1 MSFSNENVSF
11 FAPFVALSANC
22 IISNA
27 YASMFS
33 MALSFCHSFNPKT
46 KWPFNCYALSFRFLL
61 LVPKSQ
67 VQLTSNACSI
77 LIQYLLHYCQVCD
90 ERGTLTK
97 VPCFSFLFF
106 SFLFF
111 LFVQRL
117 IYFHVYS
124 LHTASFDY
132 FVARIVQW
140 NASFNQI

>member
-27 YASMFS
+27 YASMSS

-106 SFLFF
+106 SFLSFCPKANLLSCLFF
-111 LFVQRL
+111 AHSFIWLLCCKDCAMECLF
-117 IYFHVYS
+117 
-124 LHTASFDY
+124 
-132 FVARIVQW
+132 
-140 NASFNQI
+140 